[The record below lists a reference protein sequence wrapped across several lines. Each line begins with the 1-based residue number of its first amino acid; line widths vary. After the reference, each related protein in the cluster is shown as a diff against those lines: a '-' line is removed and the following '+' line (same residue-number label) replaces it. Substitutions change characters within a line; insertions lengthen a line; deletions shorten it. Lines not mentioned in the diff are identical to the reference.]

1 MEKLHVGLAV
11 ASIVAVLLIFAAFLI
26 LSGRTVFIS

>member
-1 MEKLHVGLAV
+1 MEEIRAGLAV

-26 LSGRTVFIS
+26 LSGHTVFIA

>member
-26 LSGRTVFIS
+26 LSGRTVLIS

>member
-11 ASIVAVLLIFAAFLI
+11 ASIVAVLLIFAVFLI
-26 LSGRTVFIS
+26 ISGRSVFIA

>member
-11 ASIVAVLLIFAAFLI
+11 ASIVAVLLIFATFLV
-26 LSGRTVFIS
+26 LSGRTIFIS